1 MAEYLEEV
9 TSLTQNDCF
18 LFFMR
23 DKKVKFNF
31 PVHKHPEYE
40 LNLILHGKGA
50 KRVIGDHIGEI
61 EDAELILVGSNLP
74 HGWFTHKYEYKDQPH
89 KIFEICIQFQNNLL
103 DQSLL
108 QRNQLFYLK
117 DMLEKSAGGI
127 SFGEETIHNIKDKII
142 NLSTDKGFLSVLEL
156 LTILHELSLSK
167 EMVVLSTEAKLESVP
182 YFKNVHLDKIL
193 IYLQTH
199 FASDISLSQI
209 AKVAGMTEVS
219 FCRFVKKTTGKTFI
233 DLLVQIRI
241 GHASR
246 MLIDTKTTI
255 SEIAFSC
262 GFKNLSYFNRVFKSK
277 KSQTP
282 VEFRKEFHKLG
293 RRTVV

>member
-1 MAEYLEEV
+1 MAAYLEEV
-9 TSLTQNDCF
+9 TSLTPSDCF

-23 DKKVKFNF
+23 DKKIKFNF

-61 EDAELILVGSNLP
+61 DDAELVLVGSNLP
-74 HGWFTHKYEYKDQPH
+74 HAWFTHKYEYKDQPH
-89 KIFEICIQFQNNLL
+89 KIFEICIQFHNNLL

-127 SFGEETIHNIKDKII
+127 SFGAETINNIKDKII
-142 NLSTDKGFLSVLEL
+142 NLSTDKGFLSVIEL
-156 LTILHELSLSK
+156 LTILHELSISK
-167 EMVVLSTEAKLESVP
+167 EMIILSTEAKLETVP
-182 YFKNVHLDKIL
+182 YFKNLHLDKIL
-193 IYLQTH
+193 IYLQDH

-209 AKVAGMTEVS
+209 AKVVGMTEVS
-219 FCRFVKKTTGKTFI
+219 FSRFIKKTTGKTFI

-246 MLIDTKTTI
+246 LLIDTNTTI
-255 SEIAFSC
+255 SEIAFNC
-262 GFKNLSYFNRVFKSK
+262 GFKNLSYFNRVFKAK

-282 VEFRKEFHKLG
+282 VEFRREFHKLT